1 MKTLQGKR
9 SVKHR
14 MGSSYNLLVERGR
27 KTSHQALTKVCI
39 DSTLFV
45 EEVRLTLFQ
54 LKSDLDKLSSEVT
67 ELENTLVSLYEEASQ
82 RGDKYADM
90 RLQPAV
96 LVNVGGDTRLVVV
109 DSVWSELIAPTGF
122 PNCTVSTNIGS
133 RDPAVV
139 DIGKQ
144 VGYVS
149 LYILDILIYASS
161 FGKLLIE
168 T

>member
-1 MKTLQGKR
+1 M
-9 SVKHR
+9 
-14 MGSSYNLLVERGR
+14 
-27 KTSHQALTKVCI
+27 
-39 DSTLFV
+39 
-45 EEVRLTLFQ
+45 
-54 LKSDLDKLSSEVT
+54 
-67 ELENTLVSLYEEASQ
+67 SLYEEASQ

-96 LVNVGGDTRLVVV
+96 LVNVGGDTRLVLV

-144 VGYVS
+144 VGYLS
-149 LYILDILIYASS
+149 LVYILDILICASS